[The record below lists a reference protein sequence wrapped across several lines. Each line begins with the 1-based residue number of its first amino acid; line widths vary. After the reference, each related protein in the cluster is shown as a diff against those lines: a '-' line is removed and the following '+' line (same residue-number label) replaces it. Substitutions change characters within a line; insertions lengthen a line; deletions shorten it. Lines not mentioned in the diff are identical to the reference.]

1 MNKNFFVIF
10 IVMFLICSYANSQ
23 EYDKLIVDSKQW
35 NVLFRSI
42 DTVYENFYTTYQYR
56 IELDSSLSNTEL
68 QVLLSTD
75 SLKTWKRLGSIY
87 ETDKKVFY
95 RNLKNQQGLI
105 YDFGAV
111 RGDTLTI
118 TNTVYNTE
126 INRVRIKSVDSI
138 NCLGIQ
144 RKRFEVITLDG
155 LRTEFWIEGIGN
167 IKGILDNFVLKA
179 GAISELL
186 CVHIGTNQIYQSV
199 NRNTCYLDNVLSNN
213 DVVRYPSLSLLI
225 NKESSQLLF
234 LGADQSLRYQY
245 RIFNSGGKIE
255 QQGLVMPSISIDLP
269 NGIYVIAI
277 YDNRKTIFSQK
288 IQIQNNNCP

>member
-1 MNKNFFVIF
+1 
-10 IVMFLICSYANSQ
+10 
-23 EYDKLIVDSKQW
+23 
-35 NVLFRSI
+35 
-42 DTVYENFYTTYQYR
+42 
-56 IELDSSLSNTEL
+56 L